1 MYFGKKLPL
10 SDNIMRDNAMH
21 TVQSRDG
28 TTIAYKKS
36 GSGPPL
42 VLIHGSTADHTRW
55 NSILPDLEKR
65 FIVYAVDRR
74 GRGYSGDS
82 DSYSLEREFEDVAA
96 VVEAAGSQVNLLGH
110 SFGALCAMDAALRT
124 DRLNK
129 LILYEPVFPVDGVRL
144 YDPGARENL
153 EELSKHGDTEKL
165 LVSFFRDIVKMS
177 EKDIRILQNEP
188 VWQARLAAAHTLVRE
203 MADEDY
209 QFDSARF
216 HKLDVPTLLL
226 VGEKS
231 PPFLQKPTEKLAA
244 ALPDSQVVVLPGQGH
259 AAMSTAPDMFV
270 KEVVNFLDG
279 E

>member
-1 MYFGKKLPL
+1 
-10 SDNIMRDNAMH
+10 MH

-177 EKDIRILQNEP
+177 EKDISILQNEP

-244 ALPDSQVVVLPGQGH
+244 ALPNSQVVVLPGQGH

-279 E
+279 V